1 MIPFSGLLRFRGHF
15 DGDGLSP
22 LNRDTTVPSVS
33 LICHTYLEEVVLWW
47 EGVAS
52 AGGAQARD
60 VPVVELDVPRVVGGE
75 GHADLG
81 LEHLVGALEDVR
93 SGH

>member
-1 MIPFSGLLRFRGHF
+1 MR
-15 DGDGLSP
+15 GDG
-22 LNRDTTVPSVS
+22 
-33 LICHTYLEEVVLWW
+33 
-47 EGVAS
+47 VA
-52 AGGAQARD
+52 AGGTQARD

-93 SGH
+93 SSH

>member
-1 MIPFSGLLRFRGHF
+1 MIWL
-15 DGDGLSP
+15 
-22 LNRDTTVPSVS
+22 
-33 LICHTYLEEVVLWW
+33 TYLEEVVLRGD
-47 EGVAS
+47 GVA
-52 AGGAQARD
+52 AGGTQARD

-93 SGH
+93 SSH

>member
-1 MIPFSGLLRFRGHF
+1 MR
-15 DGDGLSP
+15 GDG
-22 LNRDTTVPSVS
+22 
-33 LICHTYLEEVVLWW
+33 
-47 EGVAS
+47 VA

-93 SGH
+93 SSHKLYSVDFSQSRIGVKKVRLQQTHNQGLRQLL